1 MFVAINNVDKSAIYL
16 DGVIKNARNNGE
28 ITPEFAMDIL
38 AKTNHRTNIKM
49 LVKAVK
55 DKCANKEDILPY
67 REFILS
73 CVDGRDVSGEA
84 LLVLQ
89 EMADLCECREEFDVA
104 NKKPKLY
111 KEFDVEGVTV
121 SNGEDFYNLAGENL
135 TVYCDW
141 PDLLRMNFSKVK
153 KIRFRDGY
161 ELNLY
166 GAYRMPKDVDLSKNP
181 VVNLSWAE
189 FDGVKFMDGA
199 KVALRY
205 AKLPK
210 DLDISMCDEVNL
222 EGCDLDKLTNLKF
235 KDGAVV
241 DMHGVGVLPD
251 YLDVS
256 TCSDINLSSNDL
268 VNVKELKF
276 RKGARVNLKGA
287 KNLPEMLDLSQNP
300 IVDLS
305 YSEFDNAKFMDGA
318 KVDLSY
324 AILPKNLDVSM
335 CGEVNLEGCD
345 LRNIKE
351 LKFRDGA
358 EVNLWGA
365 KNLPEYLDVSM
376 CDEVN
381 LKYCLADVNTIRFKD
396 KEQEEKFM
404 ADVTGFKGK
413 VVYAS
418 GKQNIPTMVNSGMEM

>member
-16 DGVIKNARNNGE
+16 DGEIKKARNAGE

-38 AKTNHRTNIKM
+38 AKTNHRSNVKKLVGSIKDIC
-49 LVKAVK
+49 KT
-55 DKCANKEDILPY
+55 KEELLPY

-104 NKKPKLY
+104 NKEAKLY
-111 KEFDVEGVTV
+111 KEIDVEGVTV
-121 SNGEDFYNLAGENL
+121 SNGEDFYNLAGKNL
-135 TVYCDW
+135 TVYYDG
-141 PDLLRMNFSKVK
+141 PDLLQMNFTKVK

-161 ELNLY
+161 ELNLH

-181 VVNLSWAE
+181 VVNLTWAE
-189 FDGVKFMDGA
+189 LDGVKFMDGA
-199 KVALRY
+199 KVDLRY

-210 DLDISMCDEVNL
+210 DLDVSMCDEVNL

-256 TCSDINLSSNDL
+256 TCLDINLASNDF

-287 KNLPEMLDLSQNP
+287 KNLPEELDLSRCSR
-300 IVDLS
+300 VDL
-305 YSEFDNAKFMDGA
+305 
-318 KVDLSY
+318 
-324 AILPKNLDVSM
+324 I
-335 CGEVNLEGCD
+335 CCD
-345 LRNIKE
+345 LMGVRE
-351 LKFRDGA
+351 LKFRD
-358 EVNLWGA
+358 
-365 KNLPEYLDVSM
+365 
-376 CDEVN
+376 
-381 LKYCLADVNTIRFKD
+381 
-396 KEQEEKFM
+396 KEQEKMFM

-413 VVYAS
+413 VVYS
-418 GKQNIPTMVNSGMEM
+418 VLDLDTKMNSIFNKGMEG